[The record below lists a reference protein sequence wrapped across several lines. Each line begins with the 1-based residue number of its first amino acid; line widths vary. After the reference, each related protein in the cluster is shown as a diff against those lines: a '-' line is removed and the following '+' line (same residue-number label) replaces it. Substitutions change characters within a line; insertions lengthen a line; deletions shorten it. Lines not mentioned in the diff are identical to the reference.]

1 MLQGQGM
8 GGGGG
13 GGSGRSAPQAPHW
26 QQQVYNSNANNSA
39 PMWYNGGPMPDK

>member
-13 GGSGRSAPQAPHW
+13 GGQRAAPQAPHW
-26 QQQVYNSNANNSA
+26 QQQVYNSNSS
-39 PMWYNGGPMPDK
+39 PMWYNGGPMPEK

>member
-13 GGSGRSAPQAPHW
+13 GGGQRAAPQAPHW
-26 QQQVYNSNANNSA
+26 QQQVYNSS